1 MFDAYAREK
10 AFDYKHGVSHN
21 VIEDKV
27 SGIVEVRFFHARFDD
42 RAESRRRIFDPLL
55 VCATIKCY
63 RMNV

>member
-42 RAESRRRIFDPLL
+42 RADAFLTLCWCVLRS
-55 VCATIKCY
+55 
-63 RMNV
+63 NVTE